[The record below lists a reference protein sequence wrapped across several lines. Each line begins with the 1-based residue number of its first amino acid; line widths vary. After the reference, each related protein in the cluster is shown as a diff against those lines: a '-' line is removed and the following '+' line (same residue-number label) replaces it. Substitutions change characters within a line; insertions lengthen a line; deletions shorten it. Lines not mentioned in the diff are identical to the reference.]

1 MALLDNLEVKAT
13 GSMDDALG
21 KLDEMLEK
29 VKSLPK
35 SRTVNL
41 KLNTTNTTTE
51 IKNVSENVKRTV
63 KEIEKGAKQI
73 NSSISK
79 TAKHTTGKLAE
90 MFSSIK
96 RIAYYRLI
104 RSAIKAVTQGFQEG
118 INNAYQWAVA
128 NQDAFQQVMDTY
140 ATKSM
145 YLKNTMGALA
155 STVLTALLPA
165 FTSLVNIVIQG
176 ANWLNEFLAAL
187 SGQDTYLRAREVA
200 VSYADALDEAAGNQK
215 KLNQQLMAFD
225 ELNVITTPKSSGRD
239 DDNNWV
245 DAFERVDVSEKF
257 TLVRTLGEK
266 IRAVFDKLKEPFEK
280 IKVYATNIKDI
291 FAKIGVPASVEKI
304 FDALKRSA
312 ESVFNFIKKVVDKLI
327 EFKFPAKFSKDL
339 GLIFDKFGT
348 IFQKIANIQ
357 EKLDRLGITD
367 AFASGLARVVTLFE
381 QLTSTGILDGLT
393 LIADALDVLDKLLS
407 GDILGAL
414 DALKNQFLDLV
425 ASVLRPFAVLMDYA
439 EKAISKILNKNSS
452 EILTNFERMVNEWK
466 GIYEPVAPA
475 KSGGIL
481 PYAGYNELYDYDQPV
496 MKFTGGGGGRSFEL
510 RANGGFPEM
519 GSIFAAGEVPGEAE
533 FVGNIN
539 GRTGVA
545 SGQEITGIADAVYA
559 TGNEEASLLRELVAV
574 VKAGGGSMQPS
585 AAFGRFASQSIRLY
599 KGVTG

>member
-63 KEIEKGAKQI
+63 KEIEKGARQI

-104 RSAIKAVTQGFQEG
+104 RSAIKAITQGFQEG